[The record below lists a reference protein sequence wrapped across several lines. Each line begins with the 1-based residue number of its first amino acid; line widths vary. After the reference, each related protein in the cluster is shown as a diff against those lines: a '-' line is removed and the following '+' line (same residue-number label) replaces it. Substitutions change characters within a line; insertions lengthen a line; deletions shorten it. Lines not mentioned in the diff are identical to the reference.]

1 MSIRIASIGSRLIA
15 AIAAAPAI
23 ALLLLSVMPA
33 AGQRPPTPGQFP
45 AYRAPHMADGHPDL
59 NGIWQAL
66 VTADWDLQDHEAQP
80 GPHPEIN
87 AAYGAGPAGQSI
99 IDGGGEIPY
108 RSEALAKK
116 RQNFQNR
123 AVADVSSDK
132 TWHDKGDPE
141 FKCYMP
147 GVPRA
152 NYMPFPF
159 RIVQGS
165 SPYILMAYE
174 FTTATRTI
182 RMDWKGEAPTPSW
195 MGWSRGHW
203 EGETLVVDVTGLRE
217 ESWLDR
223 AGDYHSDEFHVV
235 ERYTLVSPYHLMY
248 EATIEDPKVYTRPWK
263 ISFPLYRRMEKGVQL
278 LEFKCVPFTEELL
291 FGRFSKAGNQV
302 R

>member
-1 MSIRIASIGSRLIA
+1 MRIRIASIGNGLIA
-15 AIAAAPAI
+15 VVPAV
-23 ALLLLSVMPA
+23 LLLAVMPA
-33 AGQRPPTPGQFP
+33 AGQQPPTPGQFP

-66 VTADWDLQDHEAQP
+66 VTADWDIQDHEAQP

-87 AAYGAGPAGQSI
+87 GAYGAGPAGQSI
-99 IDGGGEIPY
+99 IEGGGDIPY
-108 RSEALAKK
+108 RPEALAKK

-123 AVADVSSDK
+123 AVADVSNDK

-174 FTTATRTI
+174 FTSATRTI

-203 EGETLVVDVTGLRE
+203 EGETLVVDVSGMRE

-235 ERYTLVSPYHLMY
+235 ERYTPVSPYHLMY
-248 EATIEDPKVYTRPWK
+248 EATIEDPKVYTRSWK

-291 FGRFSKAGNQV
+291 FGRFSKQAAK
-302 R
+302 

>member
-1 MSIRIASIGSRLIA
+1 MRIRIASIGNGLIA
-15 AIAAAPAI
+15 VVPAV
-23 ALLLLSVMPA
+23 LLLAVMPA
-33 AGQRPPTPGQFP
+33 AGQQPPTPGQFP

-66 VTADWDLQDHEAQP
+66 VTADWDIQDHEAQP

-87 AAYGAGPAGQSI
+87 GAYGAGPAGQSI
-99 IDGGGEIPY
+99 IEGGGDIPY
-108 RSEALAKK
+108 RPEALAKK

-123 AVADVSSDK
+123 AVADVSNDK

-174 FTTATRTI
+174 FTSATRTI

-203 EGETLVVDVTGLRE
+203 EGETLVVDVSGMRE

-235 ERYTLVSPYHLMY
+235 ERYTPVSPYHLMY

-263 ISFPLYRRMEKGVQL
+263 INFPLYRRMEKGVQL

-291 FGRFSKAGNQV
+291 FGRFSKQAAK
-302 R
+302 